1 MKTLPATLLLVATL
15 LCTAHAESKKKK
27 KPSPPVKP
35 QTSVMDMANAEAR
48 KFDENKDGKISG
60 PEVSPLRA
68 VWPANPKSWL
78 YLFDE
83 NSNGRLDDLEI
94 AAIRCDPPA
103 KPSAPA
109 PAKQPPSK
117 KKKK

>member
-1 MKTLPATLLLVATL
+1 MKTPSLAFLLILSL
-15 LCTAHAESKKKK
+15 LGGAHAEPKKK
-27 KPSPPVKP
+27 KPSPPVKSQP
-35 QTSVMDMANAEAR
+35 SVMDLAHREAR
-48 KFDENKDGKISG
+48 KFDLNNDGKISG

-78 YLFDE
+78 YLFDD

-94 AAIRCDPPA
+94 AAIRCNPPA
-103 KPSAPA
+103 KQSPPE
-109 PAKQPPSK
+109 PAKKPGPK